1 MAHDDEALA
10 AETRRLLAFAAAA
23 RHPDGGFGWL
33 DDVGGLDLDRPR
45 ELWITARM
53 THVFCV
59 ARLLGVDGAAELA
72 DHGVAALSG
81 VFHDDRSGGWWAQV
95 DRDGEPVAR
104 DKTAYEHAFVVL
116 AASSAVAAAR
126 PGADA
131 LLSEALAVLDRFH
144 EPAHAM
150 VAEQWDET
158 FSVLDDY
165 RGLNATMHSVEALLA
180 AADVTGDPRWR
191 ARATAITQRV
201 VGELA
206 PAHDWLLPEHFDPTW
221 TPLLDFNTDQPA
233 HPFRPYGATIGHSLE
248 WARLA
253 LQVRA
258 ADGTPATEHLLD
270 HAVRLVDTA
279 VEHGWAPDGAEGFV
293 YTVDWDGTPVVRE
306 RMHWVAAEAVAVAA
320 ALHTATGEDRHR
332 VRYEQWWAHAEAW
345 FVDRER
351 GSWVHER
358 SASGGPSASTWSG
371 KPDVY
376 HAVQACLLPRL
387 PLTPALAP
395 ALARRRDAPLPL

>member
-1 MAHDDEALA
+1 MDGSDDLA
-10 AETRRLLAFAAAA
+10 AETRRLLSFATGA

-33 DDVGGLDLDRPR
+33 DDDGRLDEDRPR

-53 THVFCV
+53 THVF
-59 ARLLGVDGAAELA
+59 ALAHLLGVEGAGDLA
-72 DHGVAALSG
+72 DHGVAALAG
-81 VFHDDRSGGWWAQV
+81 VFHDDEHGGWWARV
-95 DRDGEPVAR
+95 DAAGEPAVR

-116 AASSAVAAAR
+116 ASSSATAAGR
-126 PGADA
+126 PGAGA
-131 LLSEALAVLDRFH
+131 LLDEALSVLDRFY
-144 EPAHAM
+144 EPGHAM
-150 VAEQWDET
+150 VAEQWDASFTE
-158 FSVLDDY
+158 LDDY

-191 ARATAITQRV
+191 ERATAITQGV

-221 TPLLDFNTDQPA
+221 SPLLELNRDQPA

-253 LQVRA
+253 LQVHA
-258 ADGTPATEHLLD
+258 AAGTAATEHLVE

-279 VEHGWAPDGAEGFV
+279 VEHGWAPDGADGFV

-320 ALHTATGEDRHR
+320 ALHTATGDERHR
-332 VRYEQWWAHAEAW
+332 VRYEQWWAHVEDW

-358 SASGGPSASTWSG
+358 SPTGGPSSSTWEG

-387 PLTPALAP
+387 PLAP
-395 ALARRRDAPLPL
+395 ALAARLRDVPLRL